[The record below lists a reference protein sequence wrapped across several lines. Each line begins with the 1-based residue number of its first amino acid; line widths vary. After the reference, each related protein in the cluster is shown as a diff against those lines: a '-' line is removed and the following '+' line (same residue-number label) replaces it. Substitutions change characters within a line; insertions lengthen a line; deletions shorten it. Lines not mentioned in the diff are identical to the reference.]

1 MSGVPKTINLEDV
14 KKELKALKAKVE
26 KADDNKARMLLEKL
40 EEGEA
45 KANAQQEMMAYVKKQ
60 ELCQKE
66 FSQQLDIVQDE
77 IQRLSKHKQDIQDK
91 LSRCKAELE
100 AKRAET
106 SKLTQKFKIY
116 AQIPNTDVK
125 FHTCIKEETVERDDS
140 CQSIRGVFTISQRT
154 AVLLQG
160 GQALIT
166 FEEEKGKQDVIAVVY
181 TFLK

>member
-1 MSGVPKTINLEDV
+1 MSGVPNTINLEDV
-14 KKELKALKAKVE
+14 KKELKELKAKVE

-66 FSQQLDIVQDE
+66 FIQQLDIVQDE

-106 SKLTQKFKIY
+106 SKLTQKFK
-116 AQIPNTDVK
+116 
-125 FHTCIKEETVERDDS
+125 
-140 CQSIRGVFTISQRT
+140 
-154 AVLLQG
+154 
-160 GQALIT
+160 
-166 FEEEKGKQDVIAVVY
+166 
-181 TFLK
+181 